1 MITAAQRAKFI
12 WNCRRGMLELDVLL
26 NRFITQHIDNLS
38 VEELSLLDPLL
49 SACDPD
55 LFAWLMGVEA
65 PEDKELL
72 EGVRLIQLHTA
83 L

>member
-38 VEELSLLDPLL
+38 AEEFSLLEPLL
-49 SACDPD
+49 RASDPD
-55 LFAWLMGVEA
+55 LFAWLMDIEL
-65 PEDKELL
+65 PQDKELL